1 MKKFLALLLTLVI
14 LLSLAGCTAA
24 DNLQMETTLPIQGT
38 TEPLFWPPLPTDT
51 ESTEESVPATDTQP
65 SEAPE
70 KPVVKPGNPTT
81 PTKPKPSTDDTDATY
96 IPREE
101 DENTAPGKQEEDR
114 EPVIETNPEEA
125 KPVIPDDPNE
135 FEEPV
140 TPEVSEE
147 QETAAPTEETVQPTK
162 PAPVL
167 PPPPV
172 VSGLKVHFI
181 DVGQAD
187 AILIQCEDMNML
199 IDGGNKADS
208 NVMYTYLKKYG
219 VTHLD
224 YVIGT
229 HAHEDHIGGIP
240 GALQYATAGT
250 VYCPVK
256 TYSSKA
262 FENFVKSV
270 TNRGTSIKI
279 PKVGTSFSLGSASVK
294 ILAVNAASG
303 TNNTSIVTRITHGNN
318 SFLFM
323 GDAEREV
330 EQYLINSGAAQK
342 ATVLKVGHHG
352 SDTSSGY
359 QFLWN
364 VMPEYAVI
372 SAGKGNSYGHPHDEV
387 LSRFRDADVTLFRT
401 DMQGDII
408 CTSDGSSVSFTVSR
422 NAGADTFS

>member
-101 DENTAPGKQEEDR
+101 EETTAPAEQEEDR
-114 EPVIETNPEEA
+114 DSGGESEPEDTQPAAPEKPEKPEMPET
-125 KPVIPDDPNE
+125 PD
-135 FEEPV
+135 
-140 TPEVSEE
+140 TP
-147 QETAAPTEETVQPTK
+147 ETAATTEETVPSTE

-187 AILIQCEDMNML
+187 AILIQCEGKNML